1 METEGATETPQLI
14 VGKSEVWVTW
24 GPHLRLVSKVRAV
37 LEDAALNLWS
47 LVLTP
52 GS

>member
-1 METEGATETPQLI
+1 METEGAIETPQLI
-14 VGKSEVWVTW
+14 VGESEVWVTW
-24 GPHLRLVSKVRAV
+24 RTHLQLVSKVKAV
-37 LEDAALNLWS
+37 LEDGVLNLWS